1 MAGDQRCKNKS
12 CNAPLLSTF
21 EKNAGKCTAC
31 LKAERMKVAANII
44 SNVKTAKIKTPSR
57 IQASE
62 PACIPGAERTVE
74 VEEPPSP
81 DVVEYT
87 KDEHEC
93 IPELDSEN
101 ANSVLVSFRVSPSTE
116 RVLNHVV
123 KTANTTKAAYLRA
136 MLEDSLVKDL

>member
-1 MAGDQRCKNKS
+1 MKPCKRCQTPIPS
-12 CNAPLLSTF
+12 
-21 EKNAGKCTAC
+21 GKTPNYDYCPAC
-31 LKAERMKVAANII
+31 MKENRMKEAANII
-44 SNVKTAKIKTPSR
+44 SNVQTAKIKTPSR

>member
-1 MAGDQRCKNKS
+1 
-12 CNAPLLSTF
+12 
-21 EKNAGKCTAC
+21 
-31 LKAERMKVAANII
+31 MKEAANII
-44 SNVKTAKIKTPSR
+44 SNVQTAKIKTPSR